1 MNPKHII
8 KALPLLAS
16 VLGRKYG
23 VEVRIGGE
31 QAFTNGN
38 IIQLPSL
45 PLDGDETVIGLLRGY
60 LDHEAAHIRA
70 TDFDALSAAN
80 VTPLEKHIWNMLEDH
95 RVENVLSGIYPGCRE
110 NFQWLIKHLFLPK
123 PEKSKQKAA
132 APDPAMLILDWLL
145 ITVRSWDVE
154 ELGEERDCLRASAE
168 IHYPGLTHELEPVL
182 RLVPKQCASTLDAFG
197 FACEIANIIRK
208 YAQVMEEQQK
218 QEHSHTGQ
226 GTFNALSE
234 TETDPSSGQT
244 DAPTDPRQT
253 LQSLQKL
260 VSTGASNDLFPSGM
274 GEQLQQMLS
283 NLGKSGEERVQI
295 AVATPR
301 TTQPLSAGE
310 LNDSRQATTALRTRL
325 QALMQSIR
333 SVRNHS
339 AYTGA
344 LNIRKLHSL
353 ATGNAKVF
361 LRKGEKAGV
370 NTAVHIVLDASGS
383 MNGKPMALATKAC
396 FAVASALQAI
406 PGVNV
411 GVTAF
416 PGSWIP
422 DAPEQQG
429 HWQTVAP
436 VLLHG
441 QKLHTRFMVKTG
453 GNTPMDAA
461 LWWVLQQLHSM
472 TEPRKIVVLISDGEP
487 DDLKLAQTAIR
498 AIKDLGME
506 IYGIGIH
513 TISIQTLL
521 PGKGSRVIND
531 IAELAPSMFA
541 ILHDA
546 LIHKQQGETV

>member
-23 VEVRIGGE
+23 VEVRIGGD

-123 PEKSKQKAA
+123 PEESKLKAA
-132 APDPAMLILDWLL
+132 APDPALLILDWLL
-145 ITVRSWDVE
+145 TTVRSWDVK
-154 ELGEERDCLRASAE
+154 ELCEERDRLRASAE
-168 IHYPGLTHELEPVL
+168 IHYPGLPHELEPVL

-197 FACEIANIIRK
+197 FACEIANIIRM
-208 YAQVMEEQQK
+208 YAKFMEEQQK
-218 QEHSHTGQ
+218 QEQSQMGRRTA
-226 GTFNALSE
+226 NALPE
-234 TETDPSSGQT
+234 TETDPSSGQI
-244 DAPTDPRQT
+244 DAPTESRQA
-253 LQSLQKL
+253 LQNLQKL
-260 VSTGASNDLFPSGM
+260 VSTDANSDLFPSGM

-301 TTQPLSAGE
+301 TTQPLSADE

-370 NTAVHIVLDASGS
+370 NTAVHILLDASGS
-383 MNGKPMALATKAC
+383 MNGKPIALATKAC

-406 PGVNV
+406 PGVSV

-416 PGSWIP
+416 PGSPVP
-422 DAPEQQG
+422 DSPEQQG

-441 QKLHTRFMVKTG
+441 QKLHTRFTMKTG
-453 GNTPMDAA
+453 GSTPMDAA

-472 TEPRKIVVLISDGEP
+472 PEPRKIVVLISDGEP
-487 DDLKLAQTAIR
+487 DDLKPTQTAIR

-506 IYGIGIH
+506 VYGIGIH
-513 TISIQTLL
+513 TISMQTLL

-546 LIHKQQGETV
+546 LIHKQGENV

>member
-23 VEVRIGGE
+23 VQVRIGGDT
-31 QAFTNGN
+31 AFTNGN

-45 PLDGDETVIGLLRGY
+45 PLDGDETLIGLIRGY

-70 TDFDALSAAN
+70 TDFDTLNTAN

-132 APDPAMLILDWLL
+132 APDPALLILDWLL
-145 ITVRSWDVE
+145 ITVRSWDVG
-154 ELGEERDCLRASAE
+154 ELGAERDCLRASAE

-182 RLVPKQCASTLDAFG
+182 RLVPKQCASTQDTFG

-226 GTFNALSE
+226 GTSNALPEVES
-234 TETDPSSGQT
+234 DPSFGQT
-244 DAPTDPRQT
+244 GTPTAPRQA

-260 VSTGASNDLFPSGM
+260 VSTDANSDLFPSGV

-283 NLGKSGEERVQI
+283 NLGKNGGERVQI
-295 AVATPR
+295 AVATPQ
-301 TTQPLSAGE
+301 TTQPLSPDE

-344 LNIRKLHSL
+344 LNIRRLHSL

-370 NTAVHIVLDASGS
+370 NTAVHILLDASGS
-383 MNGKPMALATKAC
+383 MNGKPIALAVKAC

-406 PGVNV
+406 PGVSV

-416 PGSWIP
+416 PGNPVP
-422 DAPEQQG
+422 DSPKQQG

-441 QKLHTRFMVKTG
+441 QKLHTRFTMKTG
-453 GNTPMDAA
+453 GSTPMDAA

-487 DDLKLAQTAIR
+487 DDLKLTQTAIR
-498 AIKDLGME
+498 AVKDAGIE
-506 IYGIGIH
+506 VYGIGIH

-546 LIHKQQGETV
+546 LIRKHGENV

>member
-70 TDFDALSAAN
+70 TDFDALNSAN
-80 VTPLEKHIWNMLEDH
+80 VTPLEKHIWNMLEDR
-95 RVENVLSGIYPGCRE
+95 RVENILSGIYPGCRE
-110 NFQWLIKHLFLPK
+110 NFQWLIKHLFLPNPTK
-123 PEKSKQKAA
+123 HKQKVAS
-132 APDPAMLILDWLL
+132 PDPAMLILDWLL
-145 ITVRSWDVE
+145 ITVRSWDVG
-154 ELGEERDCLRASAE
+154 ELGAERDHLRASAE

-226 GTFNALSE
+226 GSSNALPE
-234 TETDPSSGQT
+234 VETDPSSGQT
-244 DAPTDPRQT
+244 GTPTDFRQA

-260 VSTGASNDLFPSGM
+260 VSTDANSDIFPSGM
-274 GEQLQQMLS
+274 GEQLRQMLS
-283 NLGKSGEERVQI
+283 DLGKSRGERVQI
-295 AVATPR
+295 AVATPK
-301 TTQPLSAGE
+301 TTQQLSADE

-370 NTAVHIVLDASGS
+370 NTAVHILLDASGS
-383 MNGKPMALATKAC
+383 MNGKPIALATRAC
-396 FAVASALQAI
+396 FAVASALHAI
-406 PGVNV
+406 PGVSV

-416 PGSWIP
+416 PGRPVP
-422 DAPEQQG
+422 DSPEQQG

-441 QKLHTRFMVKTG
+441 QKMHTRFMVKTG
-453 GNTPMDAA
+453 GSTPMDAA
-461 LWWVLQQLHSM
+461 LWWVLQQLHPM
-472 TEPRKIVVLISDGEP
+472 PEPRKIVVLISDGEP
-487 DDLKLAQTAIR
+487 DDLKPTQTAIR
-498 AIKDLGME
+498 AINDVGME
-506 IYGIGIH
+506 VYGIGIH

-531 IAELAPSMFA
+531 IAELAPAMFA

-546 LIHKQQGETV
+546 LIHKQGENV

>member
-23 VEVRIGGE
+23 VQVRIGGDT
-31 QAFTNGN
+31 AFTNGN

-45 PLDGDETVIGLLRGY
+45 PLDGDETLIGLIRGY

-70 TDFDALSAAN
+70 TDFDTLNTAN

-132 APDPAMLILDWLL
+132 APDPALLILDWLL
-145 ITVRSWDVE
+145 ITVRSWDVG
-154 ELGEERDCLRASAE
+154 ELGAERDCLRASAE

-182 RLVPKQCASTLDAFG
+182 RLVPKQCASTQDTFG

-226 GTFNALSE
+226 GTSNALPEVES
-234 TETDPSSGQT
+234 DPSFSQT
-244 DAPTDPRQT
+244 GTPTAPRQA

-260 VSTGASNDLFPSGM
+260 VSTDANSDLFPSGV

-283 NLGKSGEERVQI
+283 NLGKNGGERVQI
-295 AVATPR
+295 AVATPQ
-301 TTQPLSAGE
+301 TTQPLSPDE
-310 LNDSRQATTALRTRL
+310 LNDSRQATTALRTKL

-344 LNIRKLHSL
+344 LNIRRLHSL

-370 NTAVHIVLDASGS
+370 NTAVHILLDASGS
-383 MNGKPMALATKAC
+383 MNGKPIALAVKAC

-406 PGVNV
+406 PGVSV

-416 PGSWIP
+416 PGNPVP
-422 DAPEQQG
+422 DSPEQQG

-441 QKLHTRFMVKTG
+441 QKLHTRFTMKTG
-453 GNTPMDAA
+453 GSTPMDAA

-487 DDLKLAQTAIR
+487 DDLKLTQTAIR

-546 LIHKQQGETV
+546 LIHKQGENV

>member
-23 VEVRIGGE
+23 VQVRIGGDT
-31 QAFTNGN
+31 AFTNGN

-45 PLDGDETVIGLLRGY
+45 PLDGDETLIGLIRGY

-70 TDFDALSAAN
+70 TDFDTLNTAN

-123 PEKSKQKAA
+123 TEKSKQKAA
-132 APDPAMLILDWLL
+132 APDPALLILDWLL
-145 ITVRSWDVE
+145 ITVRSWDVG
-154 ELGEERDCLRASAE
+154 ELGAERDCLRASAE

-182 RLVPKQCASTLDAFG
+182 RLVPKQCASTQDTFG

-226 GTFNALSE
+226 GTSNALPEVES
-234 TETDPSSGQT
+234 DPSFGQT
-244 DAPTDPRQT
+244 GTPTAPRQA

-260 VSTGASNDLFPSGM
+260 VSTDANSDLFPSGV

-283 NLGKSGEERVQI
+283 NLGKNGGERVQI
-295 AVATPR
+295 AVATPQ
-301 TTQPLSAGE
+301 TTQPLSPDE

-344 LNIRKLHSL
+344 LNIRRLHSL
-353 ATGNAKVF
+353 TTGNAKVF

-370 NTAVHIVLDASGS
+370 NTAVHILLDASGS
-383 MNGKPMALATKAC
+383 MNGKPIALAVKAC

-406 PGVNV
+406 PGVSV

-416 PGSWIP
+416 PGNPVP
-422 DAPEQQG
+422 DSPEQQG

-441 QKLHTRFMVKTG
+441 QKLHTRFTMKTG
-453 GNTPMDAA
+453 GSTPMDAA

-472 TEPRKIVVLISDGEP
+472 TELRKIVVLISDGEP
-487 DDLKLAQTAIR
+487 DDLKLTQTAIR
-498 AIKDLGME
+498 AVKDAGME
-506 IYGIGIH
+506 VYGIGIH

-546 LIHKQQGETV
+546 LIRKQGENV

>member
-1 MNPKHII
+1 
-8 KALPLLAS
+8 
-16 VLGRKYG
+16 
-23 VEVRIGGE
+23 
-31 QAFTNGN
+31 
-38 IIQLPSL
+38 
-45 PLDGDETVIGLLRGY
+45 
-60 LDHEAAHIRA
+60 
-70 TDFDALSAAN
+70 
-80 VTPLEKHIWNMLEDH
+80 
-95 RVENVLSGIYPGCRE
+95 
-110 NFQWLIKHLFLPK
+110 
-123 PEKSKQKAA
+123 
-132 APDPAMLILDWLL
+132 
-145 ITVRSWDVE
+145 
-154 ELGEERDCLRASAE
+154 
-168 IHYPGLTHELEPVL
+168 
-182 RLVPKQCASTLDAFG
+182 
-197 FACEIANIIRK
+197 
-208 YAQVMEEQQK
+208 MEEQQK

-226 GTFNALSE
+226 GTSNALPEVES
-234 TETDPSSGQT
+234 DPSFGQT
-244 DAPTDPRQT
+244 GAPTAPRQA

-260 VSTGASNDLFPSGM
+260 VSTDANSDIFPSGV

-283 NLGKSGEERVQI
+283 NLGKNGGERVQI
-295 AVATPR
+295 AVATPQ
-301 TTQPLSAGE
+301 TTQPLSPDE

-344 LNIRKLHSL
+344 LNIRRLHSL

-370 NTAVHIVLDASGS
+370 NTAVHILLDASGS
-383 MNGKPMALATKAC
+383 MNGKPIALAVKAC

-406 PGVNV
+406 PGVSV

-416 PGSWIP
+416 PGNPVP
-422 DAPEQQG
+422 DSPEQQG

-441 QKLHTRFMVKTG
+441 QKLHTRFTMKTG
-453 GNTPMDAA
+453 GSTPMDAA

-487 DDLKLAQTAIR
+487 DDLKLTQTAIR
-498 AIKDLGME
+498 AVKDAGME
-506 IYGIGIH
+506 VYGIGIH

-531 IAELAPSMFA
+531 IAELAPSMFT

-546 LIHKQQGETV
+546 LIHKQGENV

>member
-8 KALPLLAS
+8 KVLPLLAS

-23 VEVRIGGE
+23 VQVRIGGDT
-31 QAFTNGN
+31 AFTNGN

-45 PLDGDETVIGLLRGY
+45 PLDGDETLIGLIRGY

-70 TDFDALSAAN
+70 TDFDALNAAN

-132 APDPAMLILDWLL
+132 APDPALLILDWLL

-154 ELGEERDCLRASAE
+154 ELGEERDRLKALAE
-168 IHYPGLTHELEPVL
+168 IRYPGLTHELEPVL
-182 RLVPKQCASTLDAFG
+182 RLVPKRCASTLDAFG

-226 GTFNALSE
+226 EASNAVPE
-234 TETDPSSGQT
+234 TELEPFSGQT
-244 DAPTDPRQT
+244 DVPTDPRQA
-253 LQSLQKL
+253 LQSLQQL
-260 VSTGASNDLFPSGM
+260 VSTDANSDLFPSGM
-274 GEQLQQMLS
+274 GEQLQQVLS
-283 NLGKSGEERVQI
+283 NLGKSGGERVQI
-295 AVATPR
+295 AVATPQ
-301 TTQPLSAGE
+301 TTQPLSPDE
-310 LNDSRQATTALRTRL
+310 LNDSRQATTALRTKL

-344 LNIRKLHSL
+344 LNIRRLHSL

-370 NTAVHIVLDASGS
+370 NTAVHILLDASGS
-383 MNGKPMALATKAC
+383 MNGKPIALADKAC

-406 PGVNV
+406 PGVSV

-416 PGSWIP
+416 PGNPVP
-422 DAPEQQG
+422 DSPEQQG

-441 QKLHTRFMVKTG
+441 QKLHTRFTMKTG
-453 GNTPMDAA
+453 GSTPMDAA
-461 LWWVLQQLHSM
+461 LWWVLHQLHSM

-487 DDLKLAQTAIR
+487 DDLKLTQTAIR
-498 AIKDLGME
+498 AVKDAGIE
-506 IYGIGIH
+506 VYGIGIH

-546 LIHKQQGETV
+546 LIRKQGENV

>member
-23 VEVRIGGE
+23 VEVRIGGD

-45 PLDGDETVIGLLRGY
+45 PLDGDENVIGLLRGY

-70 TDFDALSAAN
+70 TDFDALSTAS

-110 NFQWLIKHLFLPK
+110 NFQWIIKHLFLPK

-132 APDPAMLILDWLL
+132 APDPALLILDWLL
-145 ITVRSWDVE
+145 ITVRSWDVG
-154 ELGEERDCLRASAE
+154 ELGAERDCLRASAE
-168 IHYPGLTHELEPVL
+168 IHYPGLTHELEPFL
-182 RLVPKQCASTLDAFG
+182 RLVPKQCASTQDAFG

-226 GTFNALSE
+226 GTSNALPEVESY
-234 TETDPSSGQT
+234 PSFGQT
-244 DAPTDPRQT
+244 GAPTAPRQA

-260 VSTGASNDLFPSGM
+260 VSTDANSDIFPSGV

-283 NLGKSGEERVQI
+283 NLGKNGGERVQI
-295 AVATPR
+295 AVATPQ
-301 TTQPLSAGE
+301 TTQPLSPDE

-344 LNIRKLHSL
+344 LNIRRLHSL

-370 NTAVHIVLDASGS
+370 NTAVHILLDASGS
-383 MNGKPMALATKAC
+383 MNGKPIALAVKAC

-406 PGVNV
+406 PGVSV

-416 PGSWIP
+416 PGNPVP
-422 DAPEQQG
+422 DLPEQQG

-441 QKLHTRFMVKTG
+441 QKLHTRFTMKTG
-453 GNTPMDAA
+453 GSTPMDAA

-487 DDLKLAQTAIR
+487 DDLKLTQTAIR
-498 AIKDLGME
+498 AVKDAGME
-506 IYGIGIH
+506 VYGIGIH

-546 LIHKQQGETV
+546 LIRKQGENV

>member
-23 VEVRIGGE
+23 VEVRIGGDK
-31 QAFTNGN
+31 AFTNGN

-95 RVENVLSGIYPGCRE
+95 RVENVLSGIYPGCWE
-110 NFQWLIKHLFLPK
+110 NFQWLIKHLFLPN

-145 ITVRSWDVE
+145 ITVRSWDVG
-154 ELGEERDCLRASAE
+154 ELGAERDHLRASAE

-182 RLVPKQCASTLDAFG
+182 RLVPKQCASTQDAFG
-197 FACEIANIIRK
+197 FACEIANIIK
-208 YAQVMEEQQK
+208 NYAKFMEEQQK
-218 QEHSHTGQ
+218 QEENHAGQ
-226 GTFNALSE
+226 GASNAE
-234 TETDPSSGQT
+234 VDPGPSSGQT
-244 DAPTDPRQT
+244 DAPVDPRLA

-260 VSTGASNDLFPSGM
+260 VSTDANSNLFPSGM

-295 AVATPR
+295 AVATPK
-301 TTQPLSAGE
+301 TTQPLSVDE

-339 AYTGA
+339 AYAGA

-370 NTAVHIVLDASGS
+370 NTAVHILLDASGS
-383 MNGKPMALATKAC
+383 MNGKPIALATRAC

-441 QKLHTRFMVKTG
+441 QKMHTRFMVKTG
-453 GNTPMDAA
+453 GSTPMDAA

-487 DDLKLAQTAIR
+487 DDLKLTQTAIR

-513 TISIQTLL
+513 TTSIQTLL

-531 IAELAPSMFA
+531 MTELAPSMFA
-541 ILHDA
+541 IMHDA
-546 LIHKQQGETV
+546 LIHKQGENV

>member
-8 KALPLLAS
+8 KTLPLLAS

-23 VEVRIGGE
+23 VEVRIGGDR
-31 QAFTNGN
+31 AFTNGN

-70 TDFDALSAAN
+70 TDFDALNTAN

-95 RVENVLSGIYPGCRE
+95 RVENILSGIYPGCRE

-132 APDPAMLILDWLL
+132 APDPPMLILDWLL
-145 ITVRSWDVE
+145 ITVRSWDVG
-154 ELGEERDCLRASAE
+154 ELGAERDHLRASAE
-168 IHYPGLTHELEPVL
+168 IRYPGLPHELEPVL

-197 FACEIANIIRK
+197 FACEIAKIIRK
-208 YAQVMEEQQK
+208 YTQVMEQQQK
-218 QEHSHTGQ
+218 QEHSHTEQ
-226 GTFNALSE
+226 EASNALPE
-234 TETDPSSGQT
+234 TEADPPSGQT
-244 DAPTDPRQT
+244 NAPTDPRQA

-295 AVATPR
+295 AVATPKN
-301 TTQPLSAGE
+301 TQPLSPDE

-339 AYTGA
+339 AYAGA

-370 NTAVHIVLDASGS
+370 NTAVHILLDASGS
-383 MNGKPMALATKAC
+383 MNGKPIALATRAC

-441 QKLHTRFMVKTG
+441 QKMHTRFMVKTG
-453 GNTPMDAA
+453 GSTPMDAA
-461 LWWVLQQLHSM
+461 LWWVLQQLHPM
-472 TEPRKIVVLISDGEP
+472 PEPRKIVVLISDGEP
-487 DDLKLAQTAIR
+487 DDLKPTQTAIR

-506 IYGIGIH
+506 VYGIGIH
-513 TISIQTLL
+513 TISMQTLL

-546 LIHKQQGETV
+546 LIHKQGENV

>member
-70 TDFDALSAAN
+70 TDFDALNSAN
-80 VTPLEKHIWNMLEDH
+80 LTPLEKHIWNMLEDR
-95 RVENVLSGIYPGCRE
+95 RVENILSGIYPGCRE
-110 NFQWLIKHLFLPK
+110 NFQWLIKHLFLPNPTK
-123 PEKSKQKAA
+123 HKQKVAS
-132 APDPAMLILDWLL
+132 PDPAMLILDWLL
-145 ITVRSWDVE
+145 ITVRSWDVG
-154 ELGEERDCLRASAE
+154 ELGAERDHLRASAE
-168 IHYPGLTHELEPVL
+168 IHYPGLTHELEPIL
-182 RLVPKQCASTLDAFG
+182 RLVPKQCASTRDAFG
-197 FACEIANIIRK
+197 FACEIANIIKK
-208 YAQVMEEQQK
+208 YAKFMEEQQK
-218 QEHSHTGQ
+218 QEENHAGQ
-226 GTFNALSE
+226 GASNVE
-234 TETDPSSGQT
+234 VDPGPSSGQT
-244 DAPTDPRQT
+244 DAPVDPRLA

-260 VSTGASNDLFPSGM
+260 VSTDANSDLFPSGM

-301 TTQPLSAGE
+301 TTQPLSADE

-353 ATGNAKVF
+353 ATGNAKFF

-370 NTAVHIVLDASGS
+370 NTAVHILLDASGS
-383 MNGKPMALATKAC
+383 MNGKPIALATRTC

-416 PGSWIP
+416 PGGWIP
-422 DAPEQQG
+422 DALEQQG

-441 QKLHTRFMVKTG
+441 QKMHTRFMVKTG
-453 GNTPMDAA
+453 GSTPMDAA
-461 LWWVLQQLHSM
+461 LWWVLQQLHCM

-487 DDLKLAQTAIR
+487 DDLKLTQTAIR

-513 TISIQTLL
+513 TISIQTML

-546 LIHKQQGETV
+546 LIHKQGENV

>member
-23 VEVRIGGE
+23 VQVRIGGDT
-31 QAFTNGN
+31 AFTNGN

-45 PLDGDETVIGLLRGY
+45 PLDGDETLIGLIRGY

-70 TDFDALSAAN
+70 TDFDTLNTAN

-123 PEKSKQKAA
+123 TEKSKQKAA
-132 APDPAMLILDWLL
+132 APDPALLILDWLL
-145 ITVRSWDVE
+145 ITVRSWDVG
-154 ELGEERDCLRASAE
+154 ELGAERDCLRASAE

-182 RLVPKQCASTLDAFG
+182 RLGPKQCASTQDTFG

-226 GTFNALSE
+226 GTSNALPEVES
-234 TETDPSSGQT
+234 DPSFGQT
-244 DAPTDPRQT
+244 GAPTAPRQA

-260 VSTGASNDLFPSGM
+260 VSTDANSDIFPSGV

-283 NLGKSGEERVQI
+283 NLGKNGGERVQI
-295 AVATPR
+295 AVATPQ
-301 TTQPLSAGE
+301 TTQPLSPDE

-344 LNIRKLHSL
+344 LNIRRLHSL

-370 NTAVHIVLDASGS
+370 NTAVHILLDASGS
-383 MNGKPMALATKAC
+383 MNGKPIALAVKAC

-406 PGVNV
+406 PGVSV

-416 PGSWIP
+416 PGNPVP
-422 DAPEQQG
+422 DSPEQQG

-441 QKLHTRFMVKTG
+441 QKLHTRFTMKTG
-453 GNTPMDAA
+453 GSTPMDAA

-487 DDLKLAQTAIR
+487 DDLKLTQTAIR
-498 AIKDLGME
+498 AVKDAGME
-506 IYGIGIH
+506 VYGIGIH

-531 IAELAPSMFA
+531 IAELAPSMFT

-546 LIHKQQGETV
+546 LIHKQGENV

>member
-70 TDFDALSAAN
+70 TDFDALNSAN
-80 VTPLEKHIWNMLEDH
+80 VTPLEKHIWNMLEDR
-95 RVENVLSGIYPGCRE
+95 RVENILSGIYPGCRE
-110 NFQWLIKHLFLPK
+110 NFQWLIKHLFLPNPTK
-123 PEKSKQKAA
+123 HKQKVAS
-132 APDPAMLILDWLL
+132 PDPAMLILDWLL
-145 ITVRSWDVE
+145 ITVRSWDVG
-154 ELGEERDCLRASAE
+154 ELGAERDHLRASAE

-226 GTFNALSE
+226 GSSNALPE
-234 TETDPSSGQT
+234 VETDPSSGQT
-244 DAPTDPRQT
+244 GTPTDFRQA

-260 VSTGASNDLFPSGM
+260 VSTDANSDIFPSGM
-274 GEQLQQMLS
+274 GEQLRQMLS
-283 NLGKSGEERVQI
+283 DLGKSRGERVQI
-295 AVATPR
+295 AVATPK
-301 TTQPLSAGE
+301 TTQQLSADE

-370 NTAVHIVLDASGS
+370 NTAVHILLDASGS
-383 MNGKPMALATKAC
+383 MNGKPIALATRAC
-396 FAVASALQAI
+396 FAVASALHAI
-406 PGVNV
+406 PGVSV

-416 PGSWIP
+416 PGRPVP
-422 DAPEQQG
+422 DSPEQQG

-441 QKLHTRFMVKTG
+441 QKMHTRFMVKTG
-453 GNTPMDAA
+453 GSTPMDAA
-461 LWWVLQQLHSM
+461 LWWVLQQLHPM
-472 TEPRKIVVLISDGEP
+472 PEPRKIVVLISDGEP
-487 DDLKLAQTAIR
+487 DDLKPTQTAIR

-506 IYGIGIH
+506 VYGIGIH
-513 TISIQTLL
+513 TISMQSLL
-521 PGKGSRVIND
+521 PGKVSRVIND

-546 LIHKQQGETV
+546 LIHKQGENV

>member
-23 VEVRIGGE
+23 VQVRIGGDT
-31 QAFTNGN
+31 AFTNGN

-45 PLDGDETVIGLLRGY
+45 PLDGDETLIGLIRGY

-70 TDFDALSAAN
+70 TDFDALNAAN

-132 APDPAMLILDWLL
+132 APEPALLILDWLL
-145 ITVRSWDVE
+145 ITVRSWDVK
-154 ELGEERDCLRASAE
+154 ELSEERDCLRASAE
-168 IHYPGLTHELEPVL
+168 IHYPGLSHELEPVL

-218 QEHSHTGQ
+218 QEHSHTGRRAS
-226 GTFNALSE
+226 NALPE
-234 TETDPSSGQT
+234 TELEPSSGQT
-244 DAPTDPRQT
+244 DVPTDPRQA

-260 VSTGASNDLFPSGM
+260 VSTDANSDLFPSGV
-274 GEQLQQMLS
+274 GEQLRQLLS
-283 NLGKSGEERVQI
+283 NLGKSGGERVQI
-295 AVATPR
+295 AVATPQ
-301 TTQPLSAGE
+301 TTQPLSPDE

-361 LRKGEKAGV
+361 LRKGEKTGV
-370 NTAVHIVLDASGS
+370 NTAVHILLDASGS
-383 MNGKPMALATKAC
+383 MNGKPIALATRAC

-406 PGVNV
+406 SGVSV

-416 PGSWIP
+416 PGSPVP
-422 DAPEQQG
+422 DSPKQQG

-436 VLLHG
+436 VLPHG
-441 QKLHTRFMVKTG
+441 QKLHTRFTVKTG
-453 GNTPMDAA
+453 GSTPMDAA
-461 LWWVLQQLHSM
+461 LWWVLQHLHPM
-472 TEPRKIVVLISDGEP
+472 PEPRKIVVLISDGEP
-487 DDLKLAQTAIR
+487 DDLKLTQTAIR

-521 PGKGSRVIND
+521 PDKGSRIIND
-531 IAELAPSMFA
+531 ITELAPSMFT

-546 LIHKQQGETV
+546 LIHKQGENV

>member
-23 VEVRIGGE
+23 VEVRIGGD

-110 NFQWLIKHLFLPK
+110 NFQWLIKHLFLPN

-145 ITVRSWDVE
+145 ITVRSWDVG
-154 ELGEERDCLRASAE
+154 ELGAERDHLRASAE

-208 YAQVMEEQQK
+208 YAKFMEEQQK
-218 QEHSHTGQ
+218 QEQNHAGQ
-226 GTFNALSE
+226 GASNAE
-234 TETDPSSGQT
+234 VEPGPPSDQT
-244 DAPTDPRQT
+244 DASTDPRQA

-260 VSTGASNDLFPSGM
+260 VSTDANSDLFPSGM

-295 AVATPR
+295 AVATPK
-301 TTQPLSAGE
+301 TTQPLSADE

-370 NTAVHIVLDASGS
+370 NTAVHILLDASGS
-383 MNGKPMALATKAC
+383 MNGKPIALATRAC

-416 PGSWIP
+416 PGGWIP
-422 DAPEQQG
+422 DVPEQQG

-436 VLLHG
+436 VLPHG
-441 QKLHTRFMVKTG
+441 QKMHTRFMVKTG
-453 GNTPMDAA
+453 GSTPMDAA

-487 DDLKLAQTAIR
+487 DDLKLTQTAIH
-498 AIKDLGME
+498 AIKNLGME
-506 IYGIGIH
+506 VYGIGIH
-513 TISIQTLL
+513 TISMQTLL

-546 LIHKQQGETV
+546 LIHKQGENV

>member
-8 KALPLLAS
+8 NALPLLAS

-23 VEVRIGGE
+23 VEVRIGGD

-123 PEKSKQKAA
+123 PEESKLKAA
-132 APDPAMLILDWLL
+132 APDPALLILDWLL
-145 ITVRSWDVE
+145 TTVRSWDVK
-154 ELGEERDCLRASAE
+154 ELCEERDRLRASAE
-168 IHYPGLTHELEPVL
+168 IHYPGLPHELEPVL

-197 FACEIANIIRK
+197 FACEIANIIRM
-208 YAQVMEEQQK
+208 YAKFMEEQQK
-218 QEHSHTGQ
+218 QEQSQMGRRTA
-226 GTFNALSE
+226 NALPE
-234 TETDPSSGQT
+234 TETDPSSGQI
-244 DAPTDPRQT
+244 DAPTESRQA
-253 LQSLQKL
+253 LQNLQKL
-260 VSTGASNDLFPSGM
+260 VSTDANSDLFPSGM

-301 TTQPLSAGE
+301 TTQPLSADE

-370 NTAVHIVLDASGS
+370 NTAVHILLDASGS
-383 MNGKPMALATKAC
+383 MNGKPIALATKAC

-406 PGVNV
+406 PGVSV

-416 PGSWIP
+416 PGSPVP
-422 DAPEQQG
+422 DSPEQQG

-441 QKLHTRFMVKTG
+441 QKLHTRFTMKTG
-453 GNTPMDAA
+453 GSTPMDAA

-487 DDLKLAQTAIR
+487 DDLKLTQTAIR

-506 IYGIGIH
+506 VYGIGIH

-546 LIHKQQGETV
+546 LIHKQGENV

>member
-16 VLGRKYG
+16 VQGRKYG

-70 TDFDALSAAN
+70 TDFDALNSAN
-80 VTPLEKHIWNMLEDH
+80 VTPLEKHIWNMLEDR
-95 RVENVLSGIYPGCRE
+95 RVENILSGIYPGCRE
-110 NFQWLIKHLFLPK
+110 NFQWLIKHLFLPNPTK
-123 PEKSKQKAA
+123 HKQKVAS
-132 APDPAMLILDWLL
+132 PDPAMLILDWLL
-145 ITVRSWDVE
+145 ITVRSWDVG
-154 ELGEERDCLRASAE
+154 ELGAERDHLRASAE

-226 GTFNALSE
+226 GSSNALPE
-234 TETDPSSGQT
+234 VETDPSSGQT
-244 DAPTDPRQT
+244 GTPTDFRQA

-260 VSTGASNDLFPSGM
+260 VSTDANSDIFPSGM
-274 GEQLQQMLS
+274 GEQLRQMLS
-283 NLGKSGEERVQI
+283 DLGKSRGERVQI
-295 AVATPR
+295 AVATPK
-301 TTQPLSAGE
+301 TTQQLSADE

-370 NTAVHIVLDASGS
+370 NTAVHILLDASGS
-383 MNGKPMALATKAC
+383 MNGKPIALATRAC
-396 FAVASALQAI
+396 FAVASALHAI
-406 PGVNV
+406 PGVSV

-416 PGSWIP
+416 PGRPVP
-422 DAPEQQG
+422 DSPEQQG

-441 QKLHTRFMVKTG
+441 QKMHTRFMVKTG
-453 GNTPMDAA
+453 GSTPMDAA
-461 LWWVLQQLHSM
+461 LWWVLQQLHPM
-472 TEPRKIVVLISDGEP
+472 PEPRKIVVLISDGEP
-487 DDLKLAQTAIR
+487 DDLKPTQTAIR
-498 AIKDLGME
+498 AINDVGME
-506 IYGIGIH
+506 VYGIGIH

-531 IAELAPSMFA
+531 IAELAPAMFA

-546 LIHKQQGETV
+546 LIHKQGENV

>member
-23 VEVRIGGE
+23 VQVRIGGDT
-31 QAFTNGN
+31 AFTNGN

-45 PLDGDETVIGLLRGY
+45 PLDGDETLIGLIRGY

-70 TDFDALSAAN
+70 TDFDTLNTAN

-123 PEKSKQKAA
+123 TEKSKQKAA
-132 APDPAMLILDWLL
+132 APDPALLILDWLL
-145 ITVRSWDVE
+145 ITVRSWDVG
-154 ELGEERDCLRASAE
+154 ELGAERDCLRASAE

-182 RLVPKQCASTLDAFG
+182 RLVPKQCASTQDTFG

-226 GTFNALSE
+226 GTSNALPEVES
-234 TETDPSSGQT
+234 DPSFGQT
-244 DAPTDPRQT
+244 GTPTAPRQA

-260 VSTGASNDLFPSGM
+260 VSTDANSDLFPSGV

-283 NLGKSGEERVQI
+283 NLGKNGGERVQI
-295 AVATPR
+295 AVATPQ
-301 TTQPLSAGE
+301 TTQPLSPDE

-344 LNIRKLHSL
+344 LNIRRLHSL

-370 NTAVHIVLDASGS
+370 NTAVHILLDASGS
-383 MNGKPMALATKAC
+383 MNGKPIALADKAC

-406 PGVNV
+406 PGVSV

-416 PGSWIP
+416 PGNPVP
-422 DAPEQQG
+422 DSPEQQG

-441 QKLHTRFMVKTG
+441 QKLHTRFTMKTG
-453 GNTPMDAA
+453 GSTPMDAA

-472 TEPRKIVVLISDGEP
+472 TELRKIVVLISDGEP
-487 DDLKLAQTAIR
+487 DDLKLTQTAIR
-498 AIKDLGME
+498 AVKDAGME
-506 IYGIGIH
+506 VYGIGIH

-546 LIHKQQGETV
+546 LIRKQGENV

>member
-23 VEVRIGGE
+23 VQVRIGGDT
-31 QAFTNGN
+31 AFTNGN

-45 PLDGDETVIGLLRGY
+45 PLDGDETLIGLIRGY

-70 TDFDALSAAN
+70 TDFDTLNTAN

-132 APDPAMLILDWLL
+132 APDPALLILDWLL
-145 ITVRSWDVE
+145 ITVRSWDVG
-154 ELGEERDCLRASAE
+154 ELGAERDCLRASAE

-182 RLVPKQCASTLDAFG
+182 RLVPKQCASTQDTFG

-226 GTFNALSE
+226 GTSNALPEVES
-234 TETDPSSGQT
+234 DPSFGQT
-244 DAPTDPRQT
+244 GTPTAPRQA

-260 VSTGASNDLFPSGM
+260 VSTDANSDLFPSGV

-283 NLGKSGEERVQI
+283 NLGKNGGERVQI
-295 AVATPR
+295 AVATPQ
-301 TTQPLSAGE
+301 TTQPLSPDE

-344 LNIRKLHSL
+344 LNIRRLHSL

-370 NTAVHIVLDASGS
+370 NTAVHILLDASGS
-383 MNGKPMALATKAC
+383 MNGKPIALAVKAC

-406 PGVNV
+406 PGVSV

-416 PGSWIP
+416 PGNPVP
-422 DAPEQQG
+422 DSPKQQG

-441 QKLHTRFMVKTG
+441 QKLHTRFTMKTG
-453 GNTPMDAA
+453 GSTPMDAA

-487 DDLKLAQTAIR
+487 DDLKLTQTAIR
-498 AIKDLGME
+498 AVKDAGIE
-506 IYGIGIH
+506 VYGIGIH

-546 LIHKQQGETV
+546 LIRKQGENV

>member
-1 MNPKHII
+1 MNPKYII

-23 VEVRIGGE
+23 VQVRIGGDT
-31 QAFTNGN
+31 AFTNGN

-45 PLDGDETVIGLLRGY
+45 PLDGDETLIGLIRGY

-70 TDFDALSAAN
+70 TDFDTLNTAN

-123 PEKSKQKAA
+123 TEKSKQKAA
-132 APDPAMLILDWLL
+132 APDPALLILDWLL
-145 ITVRSWDVE
+145 ITVRSWDVG
-154 ELGEERDCLRASAE
+154 ELGAERDCLRASAE

-182 RLVPKQCASTLDAFG
+182 RLVPKQCASTQDTFG

-226 GTFNALSE
+226 GTSNALPEVES
-234 TETDPSSGQT
+234 DPSFGQT
-244 DAPTDPRQT
+244 GTPTAPRQA

-260 VSTGASNDLFPSGM
+260 VSTDANSDIFPSGV

-283 NLGKSGEERVQI
+283 NLGKNGGERVQI
-295 AVATPR
+295 AVATPQ
-301 TTQPLSAGE
+301 TTQPLSPDE

-344 LNIRKLHSL
+344 LNIRRLHSL

-370 NTAVHIVLDASGS
+370 NTAVHILLDASGS
-383 MNGKPMALATKAC
+383 MNGKPIALAVKAC

-406 PGVNV
+406 PGVSV

-416 PGSWIP
+416 PGNPVP
-422 DAPEQQG
+422 DSPEQQG

-441 QKLHTRFMVKTG
+441 QKLHTKFTMKTG
-453 GNTPMDAA
+453 GSTPMDAA

-487 DDLKLAQTAIR
+487 DDLKLTQTAIR
-498 AIKDLGME
+498 AVKDLGME

-546 LIHKQQGETV
+546 LIRKQGENV

>member
-1 MNPKHII
+1 
-8 KALPLLAS
+8 
-16 VLGRKYG
+16 
-23 VEVRIGGE
+23 
-31 QAFTNGN
+31 
-38 IIQLPSL
+38 
-45 PLDGDETVIGLLRGY
+45 
-60 LDHEAAHIRA
+60 
-70 TDFDALSAAN
+70 
-80 VTPLEKHIWNMLEDH
+80 MLEDH
-95 RVENVLSGIYPGCRE
+95 RVENILSGIYPGCRE

-132 APDPAMLILDWLL
+132 APDPPMLILDWLL
-145 ITVRSWDVE
+145 ITVRSWDVG
-154 ELGEERDCLRASAE
+154 ELGAERDHLRASAE
-168 IHYPGLTHELEPVL
+168 IRYPGLPHELEPVL

-197 FACEIANIIRK
+197 FACEIAKIIRK
-208 YAQVMEEQQK
+208 YTQVMEQQQK
-218 QEHSHTGQ
+218 QEHSHTEQ
-226 GTFNALSE
+226 EASNALPE
-234 TETDPSSGQT
+234 TEADPPSGQT
-244 DAPTDPRQT
+244 NAPTDPRQA

-295 AVATPR
+295 AVATLKN
-301 TTQPLSAGE
+301 TQPLSPDE

-339 AYTGA
+339 AYAGA

-370 NTAVHIVLDASGS
+370 NTAVHILLDASGS
-383 MNGKPMALATKAC
+383 MNGKPIALATRAC

-441 QKLHTRFMVKTG
+441 QKMHTRFMVKTG
-453 GNTPMDAA
+453 GSTPMDAA
-461 LWWVLQQLHSM
+461 LWWVLQQLHPM
-472 TEPRKIVVLISDGEP
+472 PEPRKNRCADKRWP
-487 DDLKLAQTAIR
+487 NRMT
-498 AIKDLGME
+498 
-506 IYGIGIH
+506 
-513 TISIQTLL
+513 
-521 PGKGSRVIND
+521 
-531 IAELAPSMFA
+531 
-541 ILHDA
+541 
-546 LIHKQQGETV
+546 

>member
-70 TDFDALSAAN
+70 TDFDALNSAN
-80 VTPLEKHIWNMLEDH
+80 VTPLEKHIWNMLEDR
-95 RVENVLSGIYPGCRE
+95 RVENILSGIYPGCRE
-110 NFQWLIKHLFLPK
+110 NFQWLIKHLFLPNPTK
-123 PEKSKQKAA
+123 HKQKVAS
-132 APDPAMLILDWLL
+132 PDPAMLILDWLL
-145 ITVRSWDVE
+145 ITVRSWDVG
-154 ELGEERDCLRASAE
+154 ELGAERDHLRASAE

-226 GTFNALSE
+226 GSSNALPE
-234 TETDPSSGQT
+234 VETDPSSGQT
-244 DAPTDPRQT
+244 GTPTDFRQA

-260 VSTGASNDLFPSGM
+260 VSTDANSDIFPSGM
-274 GEQLQQMLS
+274 GEQLRQMLS
-283 NLGKSGEERVQI
+283 DLGKSRGERVQI
-295 AVATPR
+295 AVATPK
-301 TTQPLSAGE
+301 TTQQLSADE

-370 NTAVHIVLDASGS
+370 NTAVHILLDASGS
-383 MNGKPMALATKAC
+383 MNGKPIALATRAC
-396 FAVASALQAI
+396 FAVASALHAI
-406 PGVNV
+406 PGVSV

-416 PGSWIP
+416 PGRPVP
-422 DAPEQQG
+422 DSPEQQG

-441 QKLHTRFMVKTG
+441 QKMHTRFMVKTG
-453 GNTPMDAA
+453 GSTPMDAA
-461 LWWVLQQLHSM
+461 LWWVLQQLHPM
-472 TEPRKIVVLISDGEP
+472 PEPRKIVVLISDGEP
-487 DDLKLAQTAIR
+487 DDLKPTQTAIR
-498 AIKDLGME
+498 AINDVGME
-506 IYGIGIH
+506 VYDIGIH

-531 IAELAPSMFA
+531 IAELAPAMFA

-546 LIHKQQGETV
+546 LIHKQGENV

>member
-23 VEVRIGGE
+23 VQVRIGGDT
-31 QAFTNGN
+31 AFTNGN

-45 PLDGDETVIGLLRGY
+45 PLDGDETLIGLIRGY

-70 TDFDALSAAN
+70 TDFDTLNTAN

-123 PEKSKQKAA
+123 TEKSKQKAA
-132 APDPAMLILDWLL
+132 APDPALLILDWLL
-145 ITVRSWDVE
+145 ITVRSWDVG
-154 ELGEERDCLRASAE
+154 ELGAERDCLRASAE

-182 RLVPKQCASTLDAFG
+182 RLVPKQCASTQDTFG

-226 GTFNALSE
+226 GTSNALPEVES
-234 TETDPSSGQT
+234 DPSFGQT
-244 DAPTDPRQT
+244 GTPTAPRQA

-260 VSTGASNDLFPSGM
+260 VSTDANSDLFPSGV

-283 NLGKSGEERVQI
+283 NLGKNGGERVQI
-295 AVATPR
+295 AVATPQ
-301 TTQPLSAGE
+301 TTQPLSPDE

-344 LNIRKLHSL
+344 LNIRRLHSL

-370 NTAVHIVLDASGS
+370 NTAVHILLDASGS
-383 MNGKPMALATKAC
+383 MNGKPIALAVKAC

-406 PGVNV
+406 PGVSV

-416 PGSWIP
+416 PGNPVP
-422 DAPEQQG
+422 DSPEQQG

-441 QKLHTRFMVKTG
+441 QKLHTRFTMKTG
-453 GNTPMDAA
+453 GSTPMDAA

-487 DDLKLAQTAIR
+487 DNLKLTQTAIR
-498 AIKDLGME
+498 AVKDAGIE
-506 IYGIGIH
+506 VYGIGIH

-546 LIHKQQGETV
+546 LIRKQGENV